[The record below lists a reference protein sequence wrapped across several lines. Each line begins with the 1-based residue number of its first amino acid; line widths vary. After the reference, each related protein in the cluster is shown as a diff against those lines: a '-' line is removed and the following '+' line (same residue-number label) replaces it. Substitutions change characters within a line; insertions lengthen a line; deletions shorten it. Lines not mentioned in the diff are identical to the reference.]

1 MRIHD
6 RSTTTEGTQSFS
18 PDFIRYIGYLQCADP
33 TCKECRL
40 ERQKDKNSQG
50 WRNPESR
57 LRATRAFRK
66 LRKIAPREFDALY
79 LYCINRYDV
88 PQVAKA
94 LTERAIRLGHP
105 ERYDSVAIFLL
116 MLSGIDKVVKNW

>member
-1 MRIHD
+1 M
-6 RSTTTEGTQSFS
+6 SFS
-18 PDFIRYIGYLQCADP
+18 ADFIRYVGYLQCADP
-33 TCKECRL
+33 TCKECRI
-40 ERQKDKNSQG
+40 ERLKDRRETG

-66 LRKIAPREFDALY
+66 LRRTAPREFDALY

-105 ERYDSVAIFLL
+105 ERYDGVAVFLL
-116 MLSGIDKVVKNW
+116 MLSGIDKVIKSW